1 MMRRIAFALVMFLLV
16 QGCVP
21 AQTAD
26 DRPQTAAQETATPVS
41 SPSPTVTN
49 TPLPAVT
56 PAPVIPEP
64 SPTPQPSVRITA
76 QGGNIFI
83 RRGPGT
89 QYNQI
94 AILYDG
100 MSADVIAQDVLSR
113 WVQVNV
119 PGSEATGW
127 VSVQT
132 RFASVQGDLK
142 SLPNF
147 TFTEWFLPAF
157 VVNCTE
163 HDIVLEPGG
172 IDLYNLFTHSQSLNE
187 QQVDPGLYTVHDLYL
202 PGAPEIQR
210 INVKEGMTIYIT
222 VNGLG
227 ESHKCP

>member
-1 MMRRIAFALVMFLLV
+1 MMRRIVIVFLVALLV
-16 QGCVP
+16 QGCIP

-26 DRPQTAAQETATPVS
+26 DQPQTATPVS
-41 SPSPTVTN
+41 SPPPTVTS
-49 TPLPAVT
+49 TPLPTGT
-56 PAPVIPEP
+56 PAPIFLEP

-76 QGGNIFI
+76 EGGNIFI

-94 AILYDG
+94 GILYDG
-100 MSADVIAQDVLSR
+100 MSVQVIAQDVLSR

-119 PGSEATGW
+119 PGSEAMGW
-127 VSVQT
+127 VSAQT

-163 HDIVLEPGG
+163 HDLVLEPGG
-172 IDLYNLFTHSQSLNE
+172 VDLYNVFTHSQYLNE
-187 QQVDPGLYTVHDLYL
+187 QQVDPGIYTVHDLYL
-202 PGAPEIQR
+202 PGAPEIKK
-210 INVKEGMTIYIT
+210 INIKEGMTVYIT
-222 VNGLG
+222 ENGLG

>member
-1 MMRRIAFALVMFLLV
+1 MRRIAFVLVMFLLV

-21 AQTAD
+21 AQTVD
-26 DRPQTAAQETATPVS
+26 GGPQTVSEATQTTVQP
-41 SPSPTVTN
+41 PPPAVTN
-49 TPLPAVT
+49 TPLPTGT
-56 PAPVIPEP
+56 PAPVILES
-64 SPTPQPSVRITA
+64 SPTPQPFVRITA
-76 QGGNIFI
+76 EGGNIFI

-94 AILYDG
+94 GILYDG

-113 WVQVNV
+113 WVQVSV

-163 HDIVLEPGG
+163 HDLVLEPGG

-202 PGAPEIQR
+202 PGAPEIQK
-210 INVKEGMTIYIT
+210 INVKEGMTVYIT

-227 ESHKCP
+227 NFHFCP